1 MSHNLR
7 YRTELDGLRAIAV
20 FAVVFYHA
28 KLSILGYAV
37 FKGGFFGVDIFFVL
51 SGFLITSIIF
61 SDLNNSKFSL
71 GGFFLRRAKRIL
83 PALIFILII
92 TSFFAYKFLLPD
104 SLVIYA
110 KTLLSAL
117 FFVSNFYFFDEDTYV
132 SDSSEYK
139 PLLHTWSLSVEWQF
153 YLIFPFLCIIAF
165 KYFRHNKW
173 KFIASLLVLS
183 LLLAQLLSSWQ
194 PNFSFYLLPTRMWEL
209 LAGSIV
215 AILLMENQV
224 KVKSYYFK
232 IMPFIG
238 LLIILSSIL
247 FVDDKILHPSFITA
261 IPILGT
267 CIIIYFSRQN
277 DIATSVLSAKPVVFI
292 GAISYSI
299 YLWHQPLFVFYRIK
313 FGSIDTK
320 TSLILILLSIIL
332 AVISFYLIEKP
343 FRKKQLALWKWMVIL
358 ASVLILV
365 IFAGMAI
372 IKNGFT
378 DSTGERLSPVAK
390 KMYQDFKVPEFR
402 RLDSITKG
410 RNYLS
415 GDVVLSCGNRDPL
428 DACRFG
434 DQSWVVIGDS
444 YAGSFEYALQTE
456 LARQGKGIISLSYEQ
471 CSFVSDNLWFGT
483 APECPEIN
491 RRRWEVIKAFTDKK
505 TFLIAANYAQFKD
518 TKLVEGASGQNITS
532 EQIAPNQLV
541 WESLADNI
549 NKLLSMG
556 HRVVLVYPIPSVRT
570 DVKRDY
576 FRLLDI
582 SNGNVGK
589 VYDKSTKGY
598 NAAISLSEELD
609 NYIKPNPNLIII
621 RPVDSLCE
629 GHNCMIIN
637 KNGGLY
643 NQGNHLSNAGATLV
657 LGPIPFRQTKINS
670 N

>member
-1 MSHNLR
+1 MSRNLR
-7 YRTELDGLRAIAV
+7 YRAELDGLRAIAV
-20 FAVVFYHA
+20 LAVVFYHA
-28 KLSILGYAV
+28 KLSILGYEL

-61 SDLNNSKFSL
+61 SDLESDKFSIRE
-71 GGFFLRRAKRIL
+71 FFLRRAKRIL
-83 PALIFILII
+83 PALIFILIV
-92 TSFFAYKFLLPD
+92 TSFFAYRFLLPD
-104 SLVIYA
+104 SLVVYA

-153 YLIFPFLCIIAF
+153 YLIFPFLCVLAF
-165 KYFRHNKW
+165 RYFKCNKW
-173 KFIASLLVLS
+173 IFIVCLLLLS
-183 LLLAQLLSSWQ
+183 LLLAQFLSFWQ

-215 AILLMENQV
+215 AIV
-224 KVKSYYFK
+224 
-232 IMPFIG
+232 FI
-238 LLIILSSIL
+238 
-247 FVDDKILHPSFITA
+247 DDKILHPSFITA

-277 DIATSVLSAKPVVFI
+277 DIATSLLSAKPVIFI
-292 GAISYSI
+292 GAISYSV

-313 FGSIDTK
+313 IGSIDNK
-320 TSLILILLSIIL
+320 TSLMLTVFTVIF

-343 FRKKQLALWKWMVIL
+343 FRKTQLALWKWIVMLV
-358 ASVLILV
+358 SVLILV
-365 IFAGMAI
+365 IFAGVVI
-372 IKNGFT
+372 IKNGFA

-390 KMYQDFKVPEFR
+390 KMYQEFKVPEFR
-402 RLDSITKG
+402 RLDGNTKG

-415 GDVVLSCGNRDPL
+415 GDAVPSCGNRDPL

-456 LARQGKGIISLSYEQ
+456 LAKQGKGIISLAYEQ

-518 TKLVEGASGQNITS
+518 TKLVEGASVQGITS
-532 EQIAPNQLV
+532 EKIAPNQLV

-621 RPVDSLCE
+621 RPVDSLCD

-643 NQGNHLSNAGATLV
+643 NQGNHLSNAGAKLV
-657 LGPIPFRQTKINS
+657 IEQFPLGHQR
-670 N
+670 